1 MNSWQNWKGYS
12 DPKKKS
18 KTIPEIPMNDLDE
31 KFMREALRQARKG
44 MGQTSPNPTVGAV
57 IVRNGKVL
65 STGYHREAGL
75 PHAEVEALNKL
86 GAKATGDT
94 LYVTLEPCNHYGR
107 TPPCTEA
114 IVRSGIKR
122 VVVGMKDPNP
132 GVSGG
137 GCEFLRD
144 NGIQVKAGVLET
156 ECRQINEAFLKF
168 VTSRRPF
175 VIVKSALTLDG
186 WTATATGHSQWI
198 TNDKSRQFV
207 HRLRDQVDGVMVGV
221 RTVLADDPLLT
232 VRLRRGRGRNPL
244 RIVVDTHLRTPVNA
258 RILHQDS
265 SSNTLIAVSADVPA
279 EERRRFQREGVS
291 ILTCPTRGEMIDL
304 GALMDILGTMSVTSL
319 LVEGGASI
327 IGSMLR
333 ERLIDKF
340 FIFNSTKI
348 LGGDDGIPMAA
359 GPGPK
364 RIDQCLALKD
374 IQTRRFG
381 NDIMIVGYPDY
392 K

>member
-1 MNSWQNWKGYS
+1 
-12 DPKKKS
+12 
-18 KTIPEIPMNDLDE
+18 
-31 KFMREALRQARKG
+31 
-44 MGQTSPNPTVGAV
+44 
-57 IVRNGKVL
+57 
-65 STGYHREAGL
+65 
-75 PHAEVEALNKL
+75 
-86 GAKATGDT
+86 
-94 LYVTLEPCNHYGR
+94 
-107 TPPCTEA
+107 
-114 IVRSGIKR
+114 
-122 VVVGMKDPNP
+122 
-132 GVSGG
+132 
-137 GCEFLRD
+137 
-144 NGIQVKAGVLET
+144 ET

-221 RTVLADDPLLT
+221 GTVLADDPLLT
-232 VRLRRGRGRNPL
+232 ARLRRGRGRNPL
-244 RIVVDTHLRTPVNA
+244 RIVADTHLRTPVNA

-265 SSNTLIAVSADVPA
+265 PSNTLIAVSADVPA

-381 NDIMIVGYPDY
+381 DDILIVGYPDY
-392 K
+392 H

>member
-114 IVRSGIKR
+114 IVSSGIKR

-340 FIFNSTKI
+340 FIFNSIKI

>member
-1 MNSWQNWKGYS
+1 
-12 DPKKKS
+12 
-18 KTIPEIPMNDLDE
+18 MNDLDE

-114 IVRSGIKR
+114 IVSSGIKR

-156 ECRQINEAFLKF
+156 ECRQTNEAFLKF

-279 EERRRFQREGVS
+279 EERRRFRREGVS

-340 FIFNSTKI
+340 FIFNSNKI